1 MQELTAAV
9 TALHTDLNDLRYD
22 LNSVTLY
29 GTRSRRLIRAA
40 AISIV
45 LDVFLSLGLGWISF
59 QAREASHNAAT
70 AIKTNCIS
78 SNEARLTQI
87 DLWTA
92 VFALPQARPLTP
104 EAAIAYDNLKTHIH
118 TIFAPRDCEAL
129 VKGLVR

>member
-45 LDVFLSLGLGWISF
+45 LDVVLSLGLGWISF

-70 AIKTNCIS
+70 AIKTNCVS
-78 SNEARLTQI
+78 SNEARKTQI

-92 VFALPQARPLTP
+92 VFALPSTKPPTEQAARD
-104 EAAIAYDNLKTHIH
+104 YDWLKAHISV
-118 TIFAPRDCEAL
+118 IFAPRDCDAL
-129 VKGLVR
+129 VKGLIK